1 MQNKSKIHRS
11 KIIGNFTKVAN
22 DLIRDKNLT
31 MQEKCILIFILS
43 HPEDWSINRQYLYNS
58 LPDSKG
64 SIDTAFKSLTD
75 KGYIH
80 SHKIINEFGRFTGW
94 YHEIFE
100 TPNLQKP
107 NIGKPTVEKS
117 EVGQTEGRKT
127 EGRKSPSIQI
137 PVSTNND
144 YTKTELDTKTE
155 LPKANGNFTLE
166 KVKYLFNNQNEIAMA
181 EVFFY
186 HYESL
191 NWMVGGTEIKNLEP
205 LVTKWILNQ
214 KQKSNGNQRPLTA
227 SSSRV
232 EQYKQSGNDY
242 LRAIGEFNDL

>member
-1 MQNKSKIHRS
+1 MQNKSKIHKS

-22 DLIRDKNLT
+22 DLIRSKDLT
-31 MQEKCILIFILS
+31 MQEKSLLIFILS
-43 HPEDWSINRQYLYNS
+43 HPEDWSINRHYLYNS

-64 SIDTAFKSLTD
+64 SIDTAFKSLSN

-100 TPNLQKP
+100 TPKLEIP
-107 NIGKPTVEKS
+107 NIGKPTVGNS
-117 EVGQTEGRKT
+117 EVGKT
-127 EGRKSPSIQI
+127 ESRETESRKSTSIQI
-137 PVSTNND
+137 MN
-144 YTKTELDTKTE
+144 YTKTDYNNNELYTKNE
-155 LPKANGNFTLE
+155 LPKAKANFTLE

-214 KQKSNGNQRPLTA
+214 KQNKNGNQRPLTT
-227 SSSRV
+227 SSTRV
-232 EQYKQSGNDY
+232 EQYKQSGNDF
-242 LRAIGEFNDL
+242 LRAIGALDDL

>member
-11 KIIGNFTKVAN
+11 KIIGGFISVAN
-22 DLIRDKNLT
+22 NLIRSNDLT
-31 MQEKCILIFILS
+31 LQEKSLLIFILS
-43 HPEDWSINRQYLYNS
+43 HPENFAINKQYLYNS

-64 SIDTAFKSLTD
+64 SIDTAFKKLSD

-94 YHEIFE
+94 YHEIYE
-100 TPNLQKP
+100 TPKLEIPNL
-107 NIGKPTVEKS
+107 GKS

-137 PVSTNND
+137 PVITNND
-144 YTKTELDTKTE
+144 YTNNELDINNEYIKAKEKFSLLQCQEIFNHHGQIEQAE
-155 LPKANGNFTLE
+155 LFHAHYNSVGWMTNG
-166 KVKYLFNNQNEIAMA
+166 Q
-181 EVFFY
+181 
-186 HYESL
+186 
-191 NWMVGGTEIKNLEP
+191 EIKNLGS
-205 LVTKWILNQ
+205 LIQKWILNN
-214 KQKSNGNQRPLTA
+214 KTNKNGNQRPLTA
-227 SSSRV
+227 STNRV